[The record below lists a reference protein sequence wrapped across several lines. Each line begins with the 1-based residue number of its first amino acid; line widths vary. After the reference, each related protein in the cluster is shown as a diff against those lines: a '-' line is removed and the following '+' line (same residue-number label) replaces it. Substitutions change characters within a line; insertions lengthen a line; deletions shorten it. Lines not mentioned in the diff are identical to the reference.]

1 MAISGISHITFIVRD
16 LERASQFWCDGLGA
30 QMVYDS
36 GAHCFSKSSERFFVL
51 GGVWIATM
59 QGEPVVDPSYRHVAF
74 EVDEV
79 ALPEYEYRLRQL
91 GVRFQ
96 PSRSRIAGEGL
107 SLYVYDF
114 DGHLIELHTGTL
126 AQRLASYQAQL
137 IEVE

>member
-1 MAISGISHITFIVRD
+1 MAVSGISHITFILRD
-16 LERASQFWCDGLGA
+16 LGRGRQFWCEGLGA

-36 GAHCFSKSSERFFVL
+36 GAQCFSKSSERFFVL

-59 QGEPVVDPSYRHVAF
+59 QGEPTMDHSHRHVAF

-79 ALPEYEYRLRQL
+79 ALPEYEHRLKQL

-96 PSRSRIAGEGL
+96 APRSRIAGEGV